1 MEQKCFVSVSIR
13 SLDPGAASRDVVLG
27 EFHAVW
33 QDGVSIGSDPSC
45 TVVLPDLAPV
55 EARVVAA
62 SNHKFLCP
70 LPTGTALPLPPL
82 ELSALDPSAKRVD
95 YGVFQVGLYRIR
107 FGEVYR
113 GE

>member
-13 SLDPGAASRDVVLG
+13 GLDPGASSRAVVLG
-27 EFHAVW
+27 ESHAVW
-33 QDGVSIGSDPSC
+33 EAGVSIGSDPNC

-55 EARVVAA
+55 AVRIIGA
-62 SNHKFLCP
+62 SNHKLLYR
-70 LPTGTALPLPPL
+70 LPDGTSLPLPPVFSVL
-82 ELSALDPSAKRVD
+82 GPEERVD
-95 YGVFQVGLYRIR
+95 GREFQVGLYRIC